1 MIDYGALP
9 PEINSARMYAGAGSG
24 PMLAAAAAWDVLAEE
39 LSLTAAALDLTITD
53 LTSGPWRGPSAT
65 AMATAALPFTTWF
78 KTTAAQA
85 ELAASQAKA
94 AAAAF
99 EAAFAMTV
107 PPPVVAANRA
117 QLLMLV
123 ATNFFGQN
131 TPAIAATEAHYAAMW
146 AQDAAA
152 MYGYAGGSAA
162 ASQLSEFSSPP
173 QTTNPAAPAGQ
184 GAATTQAAGNSATS
198 QALTTT
204 QSLAQAGTATGTP
217 TTPTTGTAGGG
228 TAGGGTAG
236 GGTAGGG
243 TAGGGST
250 VPPAITSLLH
260 HWTSINRLLGG
271 GLAPT
276 PVGDSVSQTLI
287 TWEHAPKAYTGI
299 RDVLAN
305 AAASPA
311 KGVGTAGFVAPG
323 SGGGMP
329 AATLSR
335 GMQIGGLSVPQSW
348 PVTPSPANQA
358 ATLVSSRAA
367 ASAAA
372 ETGMT
377 PRPGM
382 AGMAGLPGAS
392 AAAAGGQAGFRF
404 VPRYGYRHRVMN
416 RPPSAG

>member
-24 PMLAAAAAWDVLAEE
+24 PMLAAATAWDVLAEE
-39 LSLTAAALDLTITD
+39 LSLTAAAVDMTIAD

-65 AMATAALPFTTWF
+65 AMAAAALPFTTWF

-107 PPPVVAANRA
+107 PPPVVLANRV
-117 QLLMLV
+117 QLMTLV

-162 ASQLSEFSSPP
+162 ATQLSEFTSPP

-184 GAATTQAAGNSATS
+184 AAAATQAAGNSAAS
-198 QALTTT
+198 QASSQSLTAM
-204 QSLAQAGTATGTP
+204 QSLAQAGTATGSP
-217 TTPTTGTAGGG
+217 AAPGTG
-228 TAGGGTAG
+228 
-236 GGTAGGG
+236 
-243 TAGGGST
+243 T
-250 VPPAITSLLH
+250 VPPTTAGLQQLLNQL
-260 HWTSINRLLGG
+260 TTFTRYANSAMGVQRL
-271 GLAPT
+271 
-276 PVGDSVSQTLI
+276 GDSVARFLVG
-287 TWEHAPKAYTGI
+287 WEHSGNGVAGV
-299 RDVLAN
+299 RDVLGSMTK
-305 AAASPA
+305 AAESATKS
-311 KGVGTAGFVAPG
+311 VGTAAVSTPGF
-323 SGGGMP
+323 S
-329 AATLSR
+329 AATPSAAL
-335 GMQIGGLSVPQSW
+335 GKGVQIGSLSVPQSW
-348 PVTPSPANQA
+348 PVAPSPANQA
-358 ATLVSSRAA
+358 ATLVSSRVA
-367 ASAAA
+367 ASAASEA
-372 ETGMT
+372 GVA
-377 PRPGM
+377 PRGM

-392 AAAAGGQAGFRF
+392 AAAAGGPTGFRF

>member
-1 MIDYGALP
+1 VIDYGALP

-24 PMLAAAAAWDVLAEE
+24 PMLAAAGAWDVLAEE
-39 LSLTAAALDLTITD
+39 LSLTAAAVDMTIAD

-65 AMATAALPFTTWF
+65 AMAAAALPFTTWF

-107 PPPVVAANRA
+107 PPQVVAANRA
-117 QLLMLV
+117 QLLLLV

-152 MYGYAGGSAA
+152 MYSYAGGSAA
-162 ASQLSEFSSPP
+162 ATQLSEFTSPP

-184 GAATTQAAGNSATS
+184 AAASAQAAGNSAAS
-198 QALTTT
+198 QAVTAT
-204 QSLAQAGTATGTP
+204 QSLTAAQSVAQAGTATGTAGSS
-217 TTPTTGTAGGG
+217 GT
-228 TAGGGTAG
+228 
-236 GGTAGGG
+236 
-243 TAGGGST
+243 T
-250 VPPAITSLLH
+250 VPPATA
-260 HWTSINRLLGG
+260 
-271 GLAPT
+271 GLQQLVSQLTTLTGYTNSAM
-276 PVGDSVSQTLI
+276 GLFRISDSVGQGLNG
-287 TWEHAPKAYTGI
+287 WEVSGQAISESRAFLTDIAKAAESSI
-299 RDVLAN
+299 
-305 AAASPA
+305 
-311 KGVGTAGFVAPG
+311 KGVGTASIRTPGFGAMSPSVALG
-323 SGGGMP
+323 K
-329 AATLSR
+329 

-348 PVTPSPANQA
+348 PTTPSSVNP
-358 ATLVSSRAA
+358 ATLVSSRIA
-367 ASAAA
+367 ASAASEA
-372 ETGMT
+372 GIM
-377 PRPGM
+377 PRAGM

-392 AAAAGGQAGFRF
+392 AAAGGPTGFRF